1 MFVADDRK
9 TANPEG
15 LSSDTPASNALA
27 STTPG
32 LGPPS
37 RAQAAIETLL
47 SEPLAPG
54 LYLVATP
61 IGNLGDITLR
71 ALSVLARADI
81 IYCEDTRHSAKLL
94 HHYAIATRMRPF
106 HDHNEE
112 REIERAVGELKA
124 GRRIAIISDA
134 GTPLV
139 SDPGFK
145 LVRAAAAEDI
155 PIFAVPGASALLS
168 ALTASGLPTD
178 AFFFAGFLP
187 PKQAT
192 RSARLVELSTIP
204 GSLVFYEAPHRV
216 AETIS
221 DMARLL
227 GGRQAV
233 VAREL
238 TKLHEDIVRGSLT
251 ELVEVIPVEGLKGE
265 VVIVVGPAQAQ
276 EVSDEALAARL
287 VDALEVMS
295 LKDAAKAIADEF
307 GVPKARVYGL
317 GIKAKEARR

>member
-1 MFVADDRK
+1 M
-9 TANPEG
+9 TAN
-15 LSSDTPASNALA
+15 A
-27 STTPG
+27 
-32 LGPPS
+32 GPSS
-37 RAQAAIETLL
+37 RAQAVVAGLL

-71 ALSVLARADI
+71 ALSVLARADV

-94 HHYAIATRMRPF
+94 HHYAITTRTRPF

-112 REIERAVGELKA
+112 RETERVIAELKSEK
-124 GRRIAIISDA
+124 RIAIVSDA
-134 GTPLV
+134 GTPLL

-145 LVRAAAAEDI
+145 LVRAAAAEGI
-155 PIFAVPGASALLS
+155 PVVAIPGASALLS
-168 ALTASGLPTD
+168 ALTTSGLPTD

-187 PKQAT
+187 PKQAARRT
-192 RSARLVELSTIP
+192 RLTDLSQIP

-227 GGRQAV
+227 GSRQAV

-238 TKLHEDIVRGSLT
+238 TKLHEDSVRGTLADLAQST
-251 ELVEVIPVEGLKGE
+251 PMDGLKGE
-265 VVIVVGPAQAQ
+265 VVIVVGPEQAQ
-276 EVSDEALAARL
+276 GVSDETLSSRLAG
-287 VDALEVMS
+287 ALEVMS
-295 LKDAAKAIADEF
+295 LKDAAKALADEF

-317 GIKAKEARR
+317 GLKAKDARR